1 METGSSWS
9 EDPSPVLV
17 KDDELPQGI
26 DIQITCQQL
35 DPGYTDWQPVPIV
48 TMTGGNS
55 VKTRATGTLDQVK
68 GNPHVAKLEASVSG
82 IKLI

>member
-9 EDPSPVLV
+9 EDHSPVLV
-17 KDDELPQGI
+17 NDDELPQGI
-26 DIQITCQQL
+26 AIQITCQQL

-55 VKTRATGTLDQVK
+55 VKAWAIGTLDQVK
-68 GNPHVAKLEASVSG
+68 RQPHMAK
-82 IKLI
+82 